1 MKRVS
6 VTELKNQLSKYLRL
20 VKRGETIVVIEHSV
34 PIAQMTALERGTL
47 TGDPLLQRQVDAG
60 ILAAPQ
66 AKPPARLD
74 APVPCSGD
82 ALAAMRE
89 DRDGR

>member
-1 MKRVS
+1 MRKVS

-20 VKRGETIVVIEHSV
+20 VKRGETIVVLEHSV
-34 PIAQMTALERGTL
+34 PIAQMTALVRGTL
-47 TGDPLLQRQVDAG
+47 TEDPLLQRQIDAG

-66 AKPPARLD
+66 AEPPTKLD
-74 APVPCSGD
+74 PPVPCSGD
-82 ALAAMRE
+82 VLAAIRQ